1 MCSLV
6 ERTNEIKSIT
16 KCWAERIATTRI
28 QKEKKNN
35 PKMVFIFGSRVKSE
49 TTKKKKKRKEEIE
62 IYARHGIE
70 RRLPAALRLSWR
82 AIVWLCVS

>member
-1 MCSLV
+1 
-6 ERTNEIKSIT
+6 
-16 KCWAERIATTRI
+16 
-28 QKEKKNN
+28 
-35 PKMVFIFGSRVKSE
+35 MVFIFGSRVKSE